1 MKTLRA
7 RYRIVTP
14 FFAGGADPKKFGGI
28 RPPSIKGALRFWWR
42 ALQWQTHFDRAGQN
56 PVAALRSLHAA
67 ESRLFGTSADQGA
80 QAKFLLSVE
89 ETGLSPNSLPKPG
102 PGNIYLLGQG
112 LYNHQKG
119 YTWEGRA
126 GGSFT
131 LHLLLHPS
139 VTDEERRSLE
149 EALLVFGLLGGIG
162 SRARHGLGSV
172 AIQEIACEGAQP
184 FFTVPQTLDALRA
197 ALAPLVQRKAPLPPF
212 TAFSRETRIDVSL
225 TGNDPWTLH
234 DQIGK
239 EEMRYRSYGRNGKVL
254 DAPSERN
261 FRDDHDLILN
271 FFRSGKADKSPR
283 RIVFGLPHNYTFSS
297 LGKPNKVNV
306 IPGEHERRASP
317 LFLHLHPIED
327 KRFAAIHALL
337 PATFLPAEEGIRLEA
352 EEGIRLEAGEQ
363 VTVPARV
370 DWKILHTFLDRFPNR
385 ITVHG

>member
-42 ALQWQTHFDRAGQN
+42 ALQWQAHFDRAGHN

-89 ETGLSPNSLPKPG
+89 ETGLSPNRPPKPG
-102 PGNIYLLGQG
+102 PGNGYLLGQG
-112 LYNHQKG
+112 LYRGSYSNEDK
-119 YTWEGRA
+119 GRA

-172 AIQEIACEGAQP
+172 AIQELACEGAQP
-184 FFTVPQTLDALRA
+184 FFTVPQTLDALKA
-197 ALAPLVQRKAPLPPF
+197 ALAPLVQRQAPLPPF

-225 TGNDPWTLH
+225 TGSDPWTLH

-254 DAPSERN
+254 DTPSERN

-271 FFRSGKADKSPR
+271 FLQSGKADKAPR
-283 RIVFGLPHNYTFSS
+283 RIVFGLPHNYFFSS
-297 LGKPNKVNV
+297 LKKNVEV
-306 IPGEHERRASP
+306 IPGKHERRASP
-317 LFLHLHPIED
+317 LFLHIHPIEGG
-327 KRFAAIHALL
+327 RFAAIHALI
-337 PATFLPAEEGIRLEA
+337 PATFLPP
-352 EEGIRLEAGEQ
+352 EEGIRLEAGKE